1 MALTLSEVI
10 ELKNLINEKGGVE
23 IHMHDACGGQYFTL
37 GEPSPETVGIIKSYL
52 EPKGIKA
59 RYSPNNDSFTIG
71 GLGRG

>member
-37 GEPSPETVGIIKSYL
+37 VSRH
-52 EPKGIKA
+52 PKL
-59 RYSPNNDSFTIG
+59 SE
-71 GLGRG
+71 